1 MASWEGRR
9 NVSFFFKHS
18 SGLLILLTR
27 EAYWWKGAQDFHAV
41 LSGERMRR
49 VHAAEV
55 GETGGRV
62 GRGPAQDVAQLGR
75 VRIDGVPRHQELG
88 GKEGRFSQAWR

>member
-1 MASWEGRR
+1 M
-9 NVSFFFKHS
+9 NVNLRQQQFSDDPTIKPMS
-18 SGLLILLTR
+18 L
-27 EAYWWKGAQDFHAV
+27 AYWRKGAQHFHTI

-62 GRGPAQDVAQLGR
+62 SWSPTQDVAQLRR
-75 VRIDGVPRHQELG
+75 VSIDGVPRHQELG
-88 GKEGRFSQAWR
+88 G